1 MHAQDTANHIFIDR
15 DAESQG
21 DLLGNAGEPQL
32 GFRLFISTTAPM
44 SSFSGPFGRGRRP
57 RFDENNMRYLRFLS
71 RLWKYSRVEKRSQ
84 IIENTLKPG
93 SFLKLRRPKGVRDRV
108 EGFNTMAERKMRDR
122 RMNRV
127 HKPVMIRSP
136 ARTLGARLHPRQHKL
151 R

>member
-32 GFRLFISTTAPM
+32 GFRRFISTTAPM

-71 RLWKYSRVEKRSQ
+71 RLWKYSRVE
-84 IIENTLKPG
+84 
-93 SFLKLRRPKGVRDRV
+93 
-108 EGFNTMAERKMRDR
+108 GFTTMAARKMRDG

-136 ARTLGARLHPRQHKL
+136 ARRL
-151 R
+151 